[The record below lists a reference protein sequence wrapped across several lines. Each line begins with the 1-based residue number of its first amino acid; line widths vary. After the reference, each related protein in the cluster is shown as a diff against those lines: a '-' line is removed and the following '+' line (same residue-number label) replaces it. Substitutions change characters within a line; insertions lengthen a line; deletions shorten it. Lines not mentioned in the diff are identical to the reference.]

1 VKPFDYVAIVVAVLV
16 VGGFSLRAYSES
28 EAGSQVR
35 IQTATNEFVYP
46 LEQDLDLEI
55 EGPLGITH
63 VEIDDGRV
71 RVTESPCREKICIA
85 AGWVSQ
91 SGEWIAC
98 LPNRVFL
105 RVEGGEETGVDAQ
118 TF

>member
-1 VKPFDYVAIVVAVLV
+1 MKPFDYVAIVVAILV
-16 VGGFSLRAYSES
+16 VGTFSLRAYSES

-35 IQTATNEFVYP
+35 IQTATSEFVYP
-46 LEQDLDLEI
+46 LDDDLELEV
-55 EGPLGITH
+55 EGPLGITY
-63 VEIDDGRV
+63 VEIEDGTV
-71 RVTESPCREKICIA
+71 RVTASPCREKICIA
-85 AGWVSQ
+85 AGEVSQ

-105 RVEGGEETGVDAQ
+105 RIEGGEDPGVDAQ

>member
-1 VKPFDYVAIVVAVLV
+1 MKPFDYLAILVAVLV

-46 LEQDLDLEI
+46 LDGNIDLEV

-63 VEIDDGRV
+63 VEIQDGQV
-71 RVTESPCREKICIA
+71 RVTASPCREKICIA

-105 RVEGGEETGVDAQ
+105 RVEGGEDTGVDAQ